1 MKDIAETD
9 MHSDTDT
16 LEIIEVAIS
25 DLEGLMSEIVSLTDV
40 FEYEDLNSTVV
51 FDSPVLH

>member
-1 MKDIAETD
+1 MQTE
-9 MHSDTDT
+9 TDT

-40 FEYEDLNSTVV
+40 FEYEELSPTIV